1 MKESIGMVSITAIVI
16 VFILFFTGYMCI
28 SLNQAKAYNVK
39 NEIISIIQKNNGLND
54 TAKSEISTYMA
65 EVGYR
70 SSGTCD
76 EGYSLMQL
84 DGTVTDSGTT
94 KNNTA
99 AICIKKYYINGTNSK
114 GLDDNLNDP
123 ENQIPSYAYYNV
135 QVFFAFDMPI
145 INSVFPFSLKGSTRS
160 IFCPSED
167 GGDGCHSI

>member
-70 SSGTCD
+70 SSGDCD
-76 EGYSLMQL
+76 DGYSPMDLSG
-84 DGTVTDSGTT
+84 DVDNSGT
-94 KNNTA
+94 NG